1 MTPDGGQAAADITYG
16 IDIGGTKVLG
26 VALDGS
32 DAIVAEA
39 RVATPKGT
47 RNIVGSHVAAAV
59 AEVVG
64 GLDRALAGTA
74 PSSASTPAPTPTP
87 VGVGAP
93 GMVDRGGGSASPP
106 TCPRPRASTGTT

>member
-1 MTPDGGQAAADITYG
+1 MTPDGGQRAAGVTYG

-26 VALDGS
+26 VALDRAGT
-32 DAIVAEA
+32 IVAEA

-59 AEVVG
+59 AEVVA
-64 GLDRALAGTA
+64 GLDRALAA
-74 PSSASTPAPTPTP
+74 RRPRRQP

-93 GMVDRGGGSASPP
+93 GMVDTRAGSASPP
-106 TCPRPRASTGTT
+106 TCPRPRAWTGTS